1 MIIFLHAMLSFL
13 TSCPSE
19 WMRWTMMT
27 LPRATNRQAQSFTGH
42 RLSFVFAFFFFLND
56 DFFLLPELRCLF
68 STPGPS
74 LMLEVLY
81 SSSTMPLRPPPT
93 LFRAR
98 NMCALAIARLKILF
112 CSINRSAG
120 SKHMKIVAYC
130 IATPKRWKC
139 WVRPPPSLSC

>member
-1 MIIFLHAMLSFL
+1 MILILQSMFPFL

-27 LPRATNRQAQSFTGH
+27 LPRATNRQAQSFTGD
-42 RLSFVFAFFFFLND
+42 RLSFVFACFFFLND
-56 DFFLLPELRCLF
+56 YFFLLPELRCLF
-68 STPGPS
+68 STLLTSSPGQS
-74 LMLEVLY
+74 LMLEVHY

-93 LFRAR
+93 LCRAH
-98 NMCALAIARLKILF
+98 NMCALNAIARLKILF

-120 SKHMKIVAYC
+120 SKHTKIVAYC

-139 WVRPPPSLSC
+139 